1 MNIRH
6 RLVHAVRPSISH
18 HRFAARLLVALRVLC
33 LVVCS
38 LSAVSGY
45 AQRLELASDVSPAA
59 PDGEVARMMLG
70 FRRLVTHAVSADP
83 MMLAALQ
90 SAAQSTFEREG
101 RGWPV
106 GQLLV
111 VVDRHPKVQLL
122 VVALAQADGGWLVV
136 GAAKVSTGRPGEFD
150 HYFTPTGLYEHGPN
164 VGSFRAEGTFNSNHI
179 RGYGLKGMR
188 IFDLGWVQAA
198 KAWGPGG
205 LNIIRLQIHATDP
218 VLEARLGRPASK
230 GCIRIDAGLNRFLD
244 EYGVLDGAFEQW
256 HVETGQHPWFWLTE
270 RRPTPWSG
278 RWVVIVDVAPIIAVV
293 RQP

>member
-1 MNIRH
+1 MNISH
-6 RLVHAVRPSISH
+6 RLVHAVRPSTLH
-18 HRFAARLLVALRVLC
+18 HRLAAWCGVTLRVLSI
-33 LVVCS
+33 VVCA
-38 LSAVSGY
+38 LWAVSGH
-45 AQRLELASDVSPAA
+45 AQRLELAPGVTPAVS
-59 PDGEVARMMLG
+59 DGEVARMMLG
-70 FRRLVTHAVSADP
+70 FRRLVTHAVSPDP
-83 MMLAALQ
+83 LMLAALQ
-90 SAAQSTFEREG
+90 SAAQATFEREG
-101 RGWPV
+101 RAWPE

-111 VVDRHPKVQLL
+111 LVDRHPKVQLL

-188 IFDLGWVQAA
+188 IFDLGWVQAT
-198 KAWGPGG
+198 KAWGAGG
-205 LNIIRLQIHATDP
+205 LNTIRLQIHATDP

-256 HVETGQHPWFWLTE
+256 HDETGQHPWFWLTE

-278 RWVVIVDVAPIIAVV
+278 RWVVIVDVAPIADV